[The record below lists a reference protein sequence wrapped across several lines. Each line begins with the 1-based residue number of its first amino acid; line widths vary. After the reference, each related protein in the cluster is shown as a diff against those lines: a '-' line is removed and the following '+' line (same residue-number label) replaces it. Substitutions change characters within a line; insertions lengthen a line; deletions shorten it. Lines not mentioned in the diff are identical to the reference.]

1 MKDERLITFV
11 CELQS
16 QNYLVFHPVSFIL
29 NPINYLVFH
38 PLSFVLNP
46 NRSLCI

>member
-11 CELQS
+11 CEFQS
-16 QNYLVFHPVSFIL
+16 QNYLFFHPVSFIL

-38 PLSFVLNP
+38 PVSFVLNP
-46 NRSLCI
+46 N